1 MKSTYPKQLSAMLS
15 QAGLIYD
22 EEQQAIEDYLW
33 NTAFC
38 DVV

>member
-1 MKSTYPKQLSAMLS
+1 MNATYPRHLSTLLS
-15 QAGLIYD
+15 QAGIIYA

-38 DVV
+38 DLV